1 MPSGTSSEPLAAG
14 ATDRPDLRGL
24 TRAELADFLP
34 TIGIPAGRSSQ
45 VFALLQRPGAHDL
58 AKLSDLKRPYREKLA
73 ARARLNFLTPHA
85 AERSADGTVKLAF
98 RLDDGALIESV
109 LIPTSHDRH
118 TLCVSSQ
125 VGCAMG
131 CRFCLT
137 GTMGFRR
144 NLDPAEIV
152 NQVLAAIEYM
162 IDQGVA
168 RSTPREYL
176 NNLVFMGMGE
186 PLANYANL
194 LSALAILMDEQGLE
208 FTERRVTVS
217 TCGLVPRITD
227 LGRDAR
233 VNLAISL
240 HAADDATR
248 DQIMPVNRTYPL
260 ASLMEALRAFP
271 LGRKK
276 VILIEYILL
285 AGIND
290 SAEDAAKL
298 AELLQALPCRINLL
312 PYNESEPLPFH
323 SPAPEQVKQFQK
335 ILRDHGF
342 LTLVRDS
349 RGGDISAACGQLAGR
364 L

>member
-1 MPSGTSSEPLAAG
+1 MAYPETLADSA
-14 ATDRPDLRGL
+14 AARPDLRGL
-24 TRAELADFLP
+24 TRADLADFLA
-34 TIGIPAGRSSQ
+34 TIGVPPARSGQ
-45 VFALLQRPGAHDL
+45 IVTLIHRPGVHDL
-58 AKLSDLKRPYREKLA
+58 AALADLKRPYREKLA
-73 ARARLNFLTPHA
+73 AQATLSSLAPHT
-85 AERSADGTVKLAF
+85 AERSEDGTVKLAF
-98 RLDDGALIESV
+98 RLADGALIESV
-109 LIPTSHDRH
+109 LIPTAHDRH

-131 CRFCLT
+131 CKFCLT
-137 GTMGFRR
+137 GTMGFKR

-162 IDQGVA
+162 IGQGVS

-186 PLANYANL
+186 PLANYDNL
-194 LSALAILMDEQGLE
+194 LTALQILMDEQGLE

-217 TCGLVPRITD
+217 TCGLVPRIDD
-227 LGRDAR
+227 LGRDAK

-248 DQIMPVNRTYPL
+248 DQLMPVNRTYPL
-260 ASLMEALRAFP
+260 AALMEALHAFP

-290 SAEDAAKL
+290 AAEDAERL
-298 AELLQALPCRINLL
+298 ADLLQGLPCRINLL
-312 PYNESEPLPFH
+312 PYNESEPLPFR
-323 SPAPEQVKQFQK
+323 SPAPAQVKQFQK
-335 ILRDHGF
+335 ILRDHGY